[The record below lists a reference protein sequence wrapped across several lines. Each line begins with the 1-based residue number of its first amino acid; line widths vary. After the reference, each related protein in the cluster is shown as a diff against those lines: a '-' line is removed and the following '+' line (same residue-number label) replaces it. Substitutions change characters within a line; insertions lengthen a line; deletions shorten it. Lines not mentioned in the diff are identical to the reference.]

1 MAVGGLERMAY
12 VIGVV
17 VFAFG
22 LLFSV
27 CLHEAGHMGV
37 AKALGMRVS
46 RYFVGFGPTIFSFRR
61 GETEYG
67 LKAIPAG
74 GFVSIDGM
82 SPHVMDVPAGHEQQA
97 FWRASPWKRTA
108 VMLAGSA
115 THVLL
120 AIALLWLALSAF
132 GVERSVDPAT
142 TPARLASISD
152 CVVVGNDTLSD
163 GALRACRAGDP
174 PAPAAAAGLRAGDV
188 VTAVNGMPTPD
199 LATFQD
205 TLRKVDASKPVQLTY
220 TRDGVTATATVRPV
234 LAQRPP
240 PDATDSSTL
249 VPTPTIGV
257 VGDLPTTVQRE
268 GPISGLGTAFST
280 TGSMITA
287 TFKALGSIPSKV
299 PALIDAVSG
308 GQRDPESP
316 VSVVGASRAGGEI
329 LGNQGVGGIAFFLA
343 LLAGTNI
350 FLAVFNLLPLPPLD
364 GGHIAVMWFERI
376 RRRIAL
382 SRGLP
387 DPGFVRPERI
397 APVVMAFVAI
407 FGTFAL
413 LAVVADVV
421 NPVQL
426 F

>member
-1 MAVGGLERMAY
+1 MAY
-12 VIGVV
+12 VVGVV
-17 VFAFG
+17 VFALG
-22 LLFSV
+22 LLLSV

-46 RYFVGFGPTIFSFRR
+46 RFFVGFGPTVFSVRR

-82 SPHVMDVPAGHEQQA
+82 SPHVMDIPADHEQQA

-115 THVLL
+115 THMILAIVLL
-120 AIALLWLALSAF
+120 WAALSAF

-152 CVVVGNDTLSD
+152 CVGVGYDTLSD
-163 GALRACRAGDP
+163 GALRQCRAGDP
-174 PAPAAAAGLRAGDV
+174 AAPAAAAGLRAGDV
-188 VTAVNGMPTPD
+188 ITAVNGTPTRS
-199 LATFQD
+199 LAAFQD
-205 TLRKVDASKPVQLTY
+205 TLRTVDGSRPVQLTY
-220 TRDGVTATATVRPV
+220 TRDGQTRTATVLPV

-240 PDATDSSTL
+240 LDSTDGAAL

-257 VGDLPTTVQRE
+257 VGDVPTTVIRE

-299 PALIDAVSG
+299 PALIDSLSG
-308 GQRDPESP
+308 GQRDPDSP

-329 LGNQGVGGIAFFLA
+329 LGTQGVRGIAFFLA

-350 FLAVFNLLPLPPLD
+350 FLGVFNLLPLPPLD

-382 SRGLP
+382 ARGRP